1 MDTEGKTILGINT
14 SHDTAVAVLIDGE
27 VEDVFEEER
36 SRRSKYWS
44 PHTEFSEQDG
54 YDNFGLLCIDHKQ
67 LHKPDYLAFASF
79 DRRELKLNT
88 HKRVFKDRLLQ
99 GEMIKDFSAQQLNL
113 ARLEDIQQKY
123 PNEIKEFEVV
133 TSLANSKHMGQD
145 DHINEA
151 IAGQLECKVYDFKQ
165 EHHYFHAVCGSYLSP
180 YDECI
185 VVTWDGGGFQS
196 HFDDWPNYQEI
207 ECIWHYKKDGVIAEG
222 GPEIRCLYKRY
233 SNHRFVND
241 LSQRLFENWGEASCV
256 CYEDETHMI
265 NGVESVFTSLPSMG
279 MNFSNMSH
287 ALGCDDEGRAAGK
300 VMGMASYGKVVDNVW
315 SKHTTANRLEHD
327 SLAHATTVIQKAI
340 DMVPDCKNIVLSGG
354 YSLNCTNNYKYLQAF
369 PEHQFFVDPIPH
381 DGGTA
386 VGCALDYWRDINADD

>member
-1 MDTEGKTILGINT
+1 MSEVKTVLGVNT
-14 SHDTAVAVLIDGE
+14 SHDTSVAVLEDG
-27 VEDVFEEER
+27 VVVDVFEEER

-44 PHTEFSEQDG
+44 PASEG
-54 YDNFGLLCIDHKQ
+54 NYETFGLLCIDHKQ

-79 DRRELKLNT
+79 DRRELKVNV
-88 HKRVFKDRLLQ
+88 HKRVFKDRIMQ
-99 GEMIKDFSAQQLNL
+99 GEMIKDFSAQQCNL
-113 ARLEDIQQKY
+113 ARLEDIQNKY
-123 PNEIKEFEVV
+123 PNEIQDFQFI
-133 TSLANSKHMGQD
+133 TSLANSEHYGED
-145 DHINEA
+145 DLINEA
-151 IAGQLECKVYDFKQ
+151 VASQVGVDSYDFKQ
-165 EHHYFHAVCGSYLSP
+165 EHHYFHAVCGSHLSP

-185 VVTWDGGGFQS
+185 VITWDGGGFQS

-207 ECIWHYKKDGVIAEG
+207 ECIYHYKKDGVIAEG
-222 GPEIRCLYKRY
+222 GPPIRALYKRY
-233 SNHRFVND
+233 SNHRFVCD
-241 LSQRLFENWGEASCV
+241 LSMRLFENWGEDSCV

-287 ALGCDDEGRAAGK
+287 ALGCDEKGRAAGK

-340 DMVPDCKNIVLSGG
+340 DMVPDCNNIVLSGG

-386 VGCALDYWRDINADD
+386 VGCALDYWRDIQDADD